1 MKNYAKIILA
11 VAAVAAPMQA
21 LAVTGDVQFNGTVS
35 NTCAITVGS
44 AGSLTTNVGQTIL
57 GSEQAGGAAGTA
69 TIVATSAAYQVS
81 TDAPIAFT
89 TAPGGGGANV
99 TYASNYATT
108 GATTIAQTSS
118 ANALAAGT
126 TNVSVNMAATKTV
139 GSFPSGNYVTTV
151 TLRCE

>member
-57 GSEQAGGAAGTA
+57 GSEQAGGAAERA
-69 TIVATSAAYQVS
+69 
-81 TDAPIAFT
+81 
-89 TAPGGGGANV
+89 
-99 TYASNYATT
+99 
-108 GATTIAQTSS
+108 
-118 ANALAAGT
+118 
-126 TNVSVNMAATKTV
+126 
-139 GSFPSGNYVTTV
+139 
-151 TLRCE
+151 